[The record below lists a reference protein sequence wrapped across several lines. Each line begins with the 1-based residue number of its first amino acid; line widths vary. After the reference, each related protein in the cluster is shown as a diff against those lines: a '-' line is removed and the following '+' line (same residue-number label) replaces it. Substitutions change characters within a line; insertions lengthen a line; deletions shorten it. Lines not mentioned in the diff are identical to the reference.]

1 MQFKT
6 QYDARDRV
14 FSDPGSPE
22 HITYA
27 GHYDEKGRVVLE
39 ESGRENIY
47 DFIQSHAESCDIHV
61 LMKRY
66 QNGDVDALSQKQ
78 GFYGDFLDFPKT
90 YAEALNHMNEMER
103 QFMSLPVDTREKFG
117 NSFTEFLAASAE
129 PDFLDKTKHTE
140 QQKQG
145 TATKRLFHSLTLFTS
160 KSFPISSGK

>member
-6 QYDARDRV
+6 QYDARDRI

-103 QFMSLPVDTREKFG
+103 QFMALPVETREKFG

-129 PDFLDKTKHTE
+129 PDFLDRLGIKKEPVAESVPAIPQVETKE
-140 QQKQG
+140 V
-145 TATKRLFHSLTLFTS
+145 TKE
-160 KSFPISSGK
+160 

>member
-1 MQFKT
+1 MEFKT
-6 QYDARDRV
+6 QYDARERV
-14 FSDPGSPE
+14 FTDPGSPE

-66 QNGDVDALSQKQ
+66 QNGDVEALSQKQ

-103 QFMSLPVDTREKFG
+103 QFMALPVETREKFG

-129 PDFLDKTKHTE
+129 PDFLDRLGIKKESVTE
-140 QQKQG
+140 PDPDISQDDFKEV
-145 TATKRLFHSLTLFTS
+145 S
-160 KSFPISSGK
+160 KE

>member
-1 MQFKT
+1 MEFKT

-14 FSDPGSPE
+14 FTDPGSPE

-39 ESGRENIY
+39 ESGRENLY
-47 DFIQSHAESCDIHV
+47 DYIQSYAESCDIHV

-66 QNGDVDALSQKQ
+66 ANGDVDALSQKQ

-103 QFMSLPVDTREKFG
+103 QFMALPVETREKFG
-117 NSFTEFLAASAE
+117 NSFTEFLAASGEADFLERLGIKKEPDAE
-129 PDFLDKTKHTE
+129 PVPAIPHVEPKEETKE
-140 QQKQG
+140 
-145 TATKRLFHSLTLFTS
+145 
-160 KSFPISSGK
+160 

>member
-1 MQFKT
+1 MEFKT
-6 QYDARDRV
+6 QYDARERV
-14 FSDPGSPE
+14 FTDPGSPE

-66 QNGDVDALSQKQ
+66 QNGDVEALSQKQ

-103 QFMSLPVDTREKFG
+103 QFMALPVETREKFG

-129 PDFLDKTKHTE
+129 PDFLDRLGIKKESVTE
-140 QQKQG
+140 SDPDISQDDFKEV
-145 TATKRLFHSLTLFTS
+145 S
-160 KSFPISSGK
+160 KE

>member
-6 QYDARDRV
+6 QYDARDRI
-14 FSDPGSPE
+14 FSEPGSPD

-103 QFMSLPVDTREKFG
+103 QFMALSVDTREKFG

-129 PDFLDKTKHTE
+129 PDFLDRLGIKKESVAESVPAIPRVDSKEVTKE
-140 QQKQG
+140 
-145 TATKRLFHSLTLFTS
+145 
-160 KSFPISSGK
+160 

>member
-1 MQFKT
+1 MEFKT
-6 QYDARDRV
+6 QYDARERI

-39 ESGRENIY
+39 ESGRENLY
-47 DFIQSHAESCDIHV
+47 DYIQSYAESCDIHV

-66 QNGDVDALSQKQ
+66 ANGDADALSQKQ

-103 QFMSLPVDTREKFG
+103 QFMALPVETREKFG
-117 NSFTEFLAASAE
+117 NSFTEFLAASGEA
-129 PDFLDKTKHTE
+129 DFLE
-140 QQKQG
+140 
-145 TATKRLFHSLTLFTS
+145 RLGIKAEEPKEVTPAIPV
-160 KSFPISSGK
+160 KEEVKE

>member
-6 QYDARDRV
+6 QYDARDRI

-27 GHYDEKGRVVLE
+27 GHYDEKGRVVLV

-66 QNGDVDALSQKQ
+66 QNGDVEALSCKQ

-103 QFMSLPVDTREKFG
+103 QFMALPVETREKFG

-129 PDFLDKTKHTE
+129 PDFLDRLGIKKDYASETVPAIPQDESKEVTKE
-140 QQKQG
+140 
-145 TATKRLFHSLTLFTS
+145 
-160 KSFPISSGK
+160 

>member
-6 QYDARDRV
+6 QYDARDRF

-22 HITYA
+22 HIIYA
-27 GHYDEKGRVVLE
+27 GHYDDKGRIVLE

-66 QNGDVDALSQKQ
+66 QNGDVNALSQKQ

-103 QFMSLPVDTREKFG
+103 QFMALPVETREKFG

-129 PDFLDKTKHTE
+129 PDFLD
-140 QQKQG
+140 
-145 TATKRLFHSLTLFTS
+145 RLGIKKEIPSETVPVIPQDDI
-160 KSFPISSGK
+160 KEVVNE

>member
-1 MQFKT
+1 MEFKT

-39 ESGRENIY
+39 ESGRENLY
-47 DFIQSHAESCDIHV
+47 DYIQSYAESCDIHV
-61 LMKRY
+61 LMKRF
-66 QNGDVDALSQKQ
+66 QNGDVYALSQKQ

-103 QFMSLPVDTREKFG
+103 QFMALPVETREKFG
-117 NSFTEFLAASAE
+117 NSFTEFLAASGEA
-129 PDFLDKTKHTE
+129 DFLERLGIKSEEPKEVTPVIPQVESKEVTKE
-140 QQKQG
+140 
-145 TATKRLFHSLTLFTS
+145 
-160 KSFPISSGK
+160 

>member
-6 QYDARDRV
+6 QYDARDRF

-103 QFMSLPVDTREKFG
+103 QFMALPVETREKFG

-129 PDFLDKTKHTE
+129 PDFLD
-140 QQKQG
+140 
-145 TATKRLFHSLTLFTS
+145 RLGIKKEIASETVPFIPQDEI
-160 KSFPISSGK
+160 KEVVKE

>member
-6 QYDARDRV
+6 QYDARDRI

-66 QNGDVDALSQKQ
+66 QNGDVDALSKKQ

-103 QFMSLPVDTREKFG
+103 QFMALPVETREKFG

-129 PDFLDKTKHTE
+129 PDFLDRLGIKKEFVVEPNPAIPPVETKPE
-140 QQKQG
+140 IKEVMEV
-145 TATKRLFHSLTLFTS
+145 
-160 KSFPISSGK
+160 

>member
-6 QYDARDRV
+6 QYDARDRF

-103 QFMSLPVDTREKFG
+103 QFMALPVETREKFG

-129 PDFLDKTKHTE
+129 PDFLD
-140 QQKQG
+140 
-145 TATKRLFHSLTLFTS
+145 RLGIKKEIASETV
-160 KSFPISSGK
+160 PVISQDEIKEVVKE

>member
-1 MQFKT
+1 MEFKT
-6 QYDARDRV
+6 QYDPRDRV
-14 FSDPGSPE
+14 ETCPGSPE

-66 QNGDVDALSQKQ
+66 QNGDVSALSQAQ
-78 GFYGDFLDFPKT
+78 GFYGDVLDFPKT

-103 QFMSLPVDTREKFG
+103 KFMSLPVDVREKFG
-117 NSFTEFLAASAE
+117 NSFSEFLAASGE
-129 PDFLDKTKHTE
+129 PDFLDRLGIKKE
-140 QQKQG
+140 EPV
-145 TATKRLFHSLTLFTS
+145 ATPAIPVVEKEV
-160 KSFPISSGK
+160 KE

>member
-6 QYDARDRV
+6 QYDARDRI

-66 QNGDVDALSQKQ
+66 QNGDIDALSQKQ

-103 QFMSLPVDTREKFG
+103 QFMALPVETREKFG
-117 NSFTEFLAASAE
+117 NSFTEFLAASGEA
-129 PDFLDKTKHTE
+129 DFLDKLGIKAEEPKEVTPAIPVKE
-140 QQKQG
+140 EVKE
-145 TATKRLFHSLTLFTS
+145 
-160 KSFPISSGK
+160 

>member
-6 QYDARDRV
+6 QYDARDRI

-66 QNGDVDALSQKQ
+66 QNGDFDALSQKQ

-103 QFMSLPVDTREKFG
+103 QFMALPVETREKFG

-129 PDFLDKTKHTE
+129 PDFLDRLGIKKEFASEPVPAIPQDETKE
-140 QQKQG
+140 V
-145 TATKRLFHSLTLFTS
+145 TKE
-160 KSFPISSGK
+160 

>member
-1 MQFKT
+1 MEFKT

-14 FSDPGSPE
+14 FTDPGSPE

-39 ESGRENIY
+39 ECGRENIY

-66 QNGDVDALSQKQ
+66 QNGDVEALSQKQ

-103 QFMSLPVDTREKFG
+103 QFMALPVETREKFG

-129 PDFLDKTKHTE
+129 PDFFDRLGIKKESVTE
-140 QQKQG
+140 PDPDISQDEIKEV
-145 TATKRLFHSLTLFTS
+145 S
-160 KSFPISSGK
+160 KE

>member
-6 QYDARDRV
+6 QYDARDRI

-27 GHYDEKGRVVLE
+27 GHYDDKGRVVLE

-66 QNGDVDALSQKQ
+66 QNGDVEALSQKQ

-103 QFMSLPVDTREKFG
+103 QFMALPVEVREKFG

-129 PDFLDKTKHTE
+129 PDFLERLGIKKDSASEPVPDIPQVESKEVTKE
-140 QQKQG
+140 
-145 TATKRLFHSLTLFTS
+145 
-160 KSFPISSGK
+160 

>member
-1 MQFKT
+1 MEFKT

-14 FSDPGSPE
+14 FTDPGSPE

-66 QNGDVDALSQKQ
+66 QNGDVEALSQKQ

-103 QFMSLPVDTREKFG
+103 QFMALPVETREKFG

-129 PDFLDKTKHTE
+129 PDFLDRLGIKKESVTE
-140 QQKQG
+140 PDPDISQDEIKEV
-145 TATKRLFHSLTLFTS
+145 S
-160 KSFPISSGK
+160 KE

>member
-1 MQFKT
+1 MEFKT

-14 FSDPGSPE
+14 FTDPGSPE

-66 QNGDVDALSQKQ
+66 QNGDVEALSQKQ

-103 QFMSLPVDTREKFG
+103 QFMALPVETREKFG

-129 PDFLDKTKHTE
+129 PDFLD
-140 QQKQG
+140 
-145 TATKRLFHSLTLFTS
+145 RLGIKKESVTDPDPDISQDEIKEVS
-160 KSFPISSGK
+160 KV

>member
-1 MQFKT
+1 MEFKT
-6 QYDARDRV
+6 QYDARDRI

-66 QNGDVDALSQKQ
+66 QNGDINALSKKQ

-103 QFMSLPVDTREKFG
+103 QFMALPVETREKFG

-129 PDFLDKTKHTE
+129 PDFLDRLGIKKEVVAEPNPVIPQDEIKEVTKE
-140 QQKQG
+140 
-145 TATKRLFHSLTLFTS
+145 
-160 KSFPISSGK
+160 

>member
-6 QYDARDRV
+6 QYDARDRI

-66 QNGDVDALSQKQ
+66 LNGDVDALSQKQ

-103 QFMSLPVDTREKFG
+103 QFMALPPETREKFG
-117 NSFTEFLAASAE
+117 NSFSEFLAASGE
-129 PDFLDKTKHTE
+129 SDFLQRLGIETKPASE
-140 QQKQG
+140 PVPAIPQVEIKEV
-145 TATKRLFHSLTLFTS
+145 TKE
-160 KSFPISSGK
+160 

>member
-1 MQFKT
+1 MQFST
-6 QYDARDRV
+6 QYDARDRI

-27 GHYDEKGRVVLE
+27 GHYDDKGRVVLE

-66 QNGDVDALSQKQ
+66 QNGDFDALSQKQ

-103 QFMSLPVDTREKFG
+103 QFMALPVETREKFG

-129 PDFLDKTKHTE
+129 PDFLDRLGIKTESVTE
-140 QQKQG
+140 PVSAILEDEIKEV
-145 TATKRLFHSLTLFTS
+145 S
-160 KSFPISSGK
+160 KE

>member
-103 QFMSLPVDTREKFG
+103 QFMALPVETREKFG

-129 PDFLDKTKHTE
+129 PDFLDRLGIKKEPSAEPVPAIPQVEIKEVTKE
-140 QQKQG
+140 
-145 TATKRLFHSLTLFTS
+145 
-160 KSFPISSGK
+160 

>member
-6 QYDARDRV
+6 QYDDRDRT

-22 HITYA
+22 HVTYA

-103 QFMSLPVDTREKFG
+103 QFMALPVETREKFG

-129 PDFLDKTKHTE
+129 PDFLDRLGIKKETASEPVPAILHDETKE
-140 QQKQG
+140 V
-145 TATKRLFHSLTLFTS
+145 TKE
-160 KSFPISSGK
+160 

>member
-6 QYDARDRV
+6 QYDARDRI

-39 ESGRENIY
+39 ASGRENIY

-66 QNGDVDALSQKQ
+66 LNGDVAALSQKQ

-103 QFMSLPVDTREKFG
+103 QFMALPVETREKFG

-129 PDFLDKTKHTE
+129 PDFLDRLGIKKESVSEPVPDIPQVETKE
-140 QQKQG
+140 V
-145 TATKRLFHSLTLFTS
+145 S
-160 KSFPISSGK
+160 KE

>member
-27 GHYDEKGRVVLE
+27 GHYDDKGRVVLE

-47 DFIQSHAESCDIHV
+47 DYIQSFADSCDIHV
-61 LMKRY
+61 LLNRY
-66 QNGDVDALSQKQ
+66 QNGDVTALSQKQ
-78 GFYGDFLDFPKT
+78 GFFGDFLDFPKT

-103 QFMSLPVDTREKFG
+103 QFMSLPPETREKFG
-117 NSFTEFLAASAE
+117 NSFSEFLAASGE
-129 PDFLDKTKHTE
+129 SDFLDRLGIKKEPVVEPVPAIPEVKEVTKE
-140 QQKQG
+140 
-145 TATKRLFHSLTLFTS
+145 
-160 KSFPISSGK
+160 

>member
-1 MQFKT
+1 MEFKT

-14 FSDPGSPE
+14 FTDPGSPE

-39 ESGRENIY
+39 ESGRENLY
-47 DFIQSHAESCDIHV
+47 DYIQSYAESCDIHV

-66 QNGDVDALSQKQ
+66 ANGDVDALSQKQ

-103 QFMSLPVDTREKFG
+103 QFMALPVETREKFG
-117 NSFTEFLAASAE
+117 NSFTEFLAASGEA
-129 PDFLDKTKHTE
+129 DFLERLGIKKELVSEPVPVIPEIETKE
-140 QQKQG
+140 V
-145 TATKRLFHSLTLFTS
+145 TKE
-160 KSFPISSGK
+160 

>member
-1 MQFKT
+1 MEFKT

-14 FSDPGSPE
+14 FTDPGSPE

-103 QFMSLPVDTREKFG
+103 QFMALPVETREKFG

-129 PDFLDKTKHTE
+129 PDFLDRLGIKKESAAEPVPAIPHVESKEVTKE
-140 QQKQG
+140 
-145 TATKRLFHSLTLFTS
+145 
-160 KSFPISSGK
+160 

>member
-6 QYDARDRV
+6 QYDARDRI
-14 FSDPGSPE
+14 FSVPGSPE

-27 GHYDEKGRVVLE
+27 GHYDDKGRVVLE

-103 QFMSLPVDTREKFG
+103 QFMALPVETREKFG

-129 PDFLDKTKHTE
+129 PDFLDRLGIKKESVVEPKPAIPPVETE
-140 QQKQG
+140 PEIKEV
-145 TATKRLFHSLTLFTS
+145 S
-160 KSFPISSGK
+160 KE

>member
-1 MQFKT
+1 MEFKT
-6 QYDARDRV
+6 QYDARERV
-14 FSDPGSPE
+14 FTDPGSPE

-66 QNGDVDALSQKQ
+66 QNGDVEALSQKQ

-103 QFMSLPVDTREKFG
+103 QFMALPVETREKFG

-129 PDFLDKTKHTE
+129 PDFLDRLGIKKESVTE
-140 QQKQG
+140 PDPDISQDDIKEV
-145 TATKRLFHSLTLFTS
+145 S
-160 KSFPISSGK
+160 KG

>member
-6 QYDARDRV
+6 QYDARDRF

-66 QNGDVDALSQKQ
+66 QNGDVAALSQKQ

-103 QFMSLPVDTREKFG
+103 QFMALPVETREKFG

-129 PDFLDKTKHTE
+129 PDFLDRLGIKKEFASEPVSAIPQDETKE
-140 QQKQG
+140 V
-145 TATKRLFHSLTLFTS
+145 TKE
-160 KSFPISSGK
+160 